1 MLIPLS
7 RHGKEPDVPK
17 GSSWKRHPLSVE
29 EAVVRLERGL
39 NVGVV
44 ALGGKGSLL
53 FVDLD
58 DNLELADKLP
68 STLTVK
74 TRNGG
79 LQLYYINDGSISF
92 NVAKSWGEVR
102 AVWQYVVAPGCYVP
116 PSKPRGD
123 GHYKI
128 INEIPPRWVS
138 LEELGEAL
146 GDLTPSKQRSK
157 GDIPIDVDFKRA
169 EHTLVPF
176 DLVLKVDGK
185 LRELLSGPS
194 PCGYKS
200 RSEADLAAASRTAG
214 TSSSSKRATRE
225 ETRRTS

>member
-1 MLIPLS
+1 MTLMNRSTEPGELRQLVELCGEASFMLIPLS

-29 EAVVRLERGL
+29 EAVARLMRGL

-79 LQLYYINDGSISF
+79 LQL
-92 NVAKSWGEVR
+92 
-102 AVWQYVVAPGCYVP
+102 Q
-116 PSKPRGD
+116 RG
-123 GHYKI
+123 
-128 INEIPPRWVS
+128 
-138 LEELGEAL
+138 
-146 GDLTPSKQRSK
+146 
-157 GDIPIDVDFKRA
+157 
-169 EHTLVPF
+169 
-176 DLVLKVDGK
+176 
-185 LRELLSGPS
+185 
-194 PCGYKS
+194 
-200 RSEADLAAASRTAG
+200 
-214 TSSSSKRATRE
+214 
-225 ETRRTS
+225 